1 MAEIVTER
9 RTVTIGKRQIQDL
22 LKEMNV
28 PLLFYTILYGL
39 YLTHRL
45 NYSWKFLNDADNLT
59 RSDGVNIIIF
69 LVCAAFAFLFLIPI
83 ITKFIKIARNLR
95 SFRELSENANK
106 SLNRTIFLIYITLL
120 NHVAVY
126 ILTIIPTFNT
136 VFTKY
141 VGIIGVFG
149 IELSVMYLLAFRS
162 FNKTLKTLKEEKLYN
177 DEPIMQLEISQ
188 YIFMGAWAL
197 YIIIGEVFVVL
208 GINGYRV
215 LGDIFFLTFFIAAI
229 MLMLGLDRWKNRI
242 EYIVDK

>member
-1 MAEIVTER
+1 
-9 RTVTIGKRQIQDL
+9 
-22 LKEMNV
+22 
-28 PLLFYTILYGL
+28 
-39 YLTHRL
+39 
-45 NYSWKFLNDADNLT
+45 
-59 RSDGVNIIIF
+59 
-69 LVCAAFAFLFLIPI
+69 
-83 ITKFIKIARNLR
+83 
-95 SFRELSENANK
+95 
-106 SLNRTIFLIYITLL
+106 
-120 NHVAVY
+120 
-126 ILTIIPTFNT
+126 
-136 VFTKY
+136 
-141 VGIIGVFG
+141 
-149 IELSVMYLLAFRS
+149 MYLLAFRS